1 MKKITQ
7 DWLHVFL
14 ALSMM
19 SFDHRGY
26 IACSQPTV
34 DKCLLF
40 RSEDTYLPTVR
51 VGLARAVQ

>member
-1 MKKITQ
+1 M
-7 DWLHVFL
+7 FL

-26 IACSQPTV
+26 IACPQPTV

-40 RSEDTYLPTVR
+40 RSEDTYIPSVR
-51 VGLARAVQ
+51 VGLARAVEFVQ